1 MPLPPHD
8 EMLRFSLAAV
18 LRLLKAEDVE
28 VWRCGA
34 VSESLD
40 DSYEVIVVR
49 GHRNCL
55 DLERA
60 LKRLLRQFTAE
71 QTETAEA
78 TTADVRQTR
87 ERLLTARMN

>member
-1 MPLPPHD
+1 MKLPVQE
-8 EMLRFSLAAV
+8 EMVRLSLAEV
-18 LRLLKAEDVE
+18 LHLLRVADVE

-60 LKRLLRQFTAE
+60 LRGMLRRFAAEDVTASS
-71 QTETAEA
+71 EA
-78 TTADVRQTR
+78 AVDVQQTR
-87 ERLLTARMN
+87 ERLLAARMN